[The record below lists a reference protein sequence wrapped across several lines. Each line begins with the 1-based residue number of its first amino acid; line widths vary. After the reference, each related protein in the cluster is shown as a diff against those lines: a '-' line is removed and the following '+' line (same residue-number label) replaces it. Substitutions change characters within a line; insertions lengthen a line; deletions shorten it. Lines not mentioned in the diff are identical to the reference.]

1 MSCYLILG
9 FYTKHMGQIKLFIV
23 DDHTMLLDALK
34 FYFDEDSRFKV
45 VGTANNG
52 LQALKAIQSNSG
64 AFDLLITDILM
75 PEMDGIELISKLSE
89 HDFKFKI
96 LALTMMLDNNTIKEL
111 LRLDVNGVLFK
122 SAGKPE
128 LFDAVLKVNSGTSYY
143 SPEVVD
149 SVMNHLKLRG
159 SKREHEMSEPTLT
172 KREKEIL
179 HMVIEEYS
187 NSEIADQLCISHRT
201 VEAHKHNIL
210 EKTGRKNFAGLA
222 IWAFEKG
229 LFSDQ

>member
-1 MSCYLILG
+1 MR
-9 FYTKHMGQIKLFIV
+9 QIKLFIV
-23 DDHTMLLDALK
+23 DDHEMILDALK

-52 LQALKAIQSNSG
+52 LQALKGIQENNG

-75 PEMDGIELISKLSE
+75 PEMDGIELISKLRE
-89 HDFKFKI
+89 HDFEFKI
-96 LALTMMLDNNTIKEL
+96 IALTVMIDNNAIKEL
-111 LRLDVNGVLFK
+111 LRHDVDGVLFK

-128 LFDAVLKVNSGTSYY
+128 IFDAIFKVNSGTSYY

-149 SVMNHLKLRG
+149 SVMNHLKLKG
-159 SKREHEMSEPTLT
+159 SKLQHEMLEPTLT

-210 EKTGRKNFAGLA
+210 EKTGHKNFAGLA

-229 LFSDQ
+229 LFANL